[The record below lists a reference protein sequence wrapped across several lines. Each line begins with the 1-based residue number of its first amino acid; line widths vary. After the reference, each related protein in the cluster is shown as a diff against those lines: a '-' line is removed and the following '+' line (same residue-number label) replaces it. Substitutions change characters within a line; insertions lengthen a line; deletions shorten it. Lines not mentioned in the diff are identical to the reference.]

1 MVVPRRMRIQ
11 QIAKVSFADFGLK
24 KKKKSKPSNE
34 LLAEDLLILF
44 SASWMTFSSVSSS
57 SLEMGMGVFMSITD
71 EAQDDTSMSI
81 IEEERVEDPIAET
94 LSATC
99 VGSVSAR
106 RWSKII
112 IGGEEKDLRSLSIMT
127 LALRGFLRS
136 AVKDLTVFKAF
147 CLALRPTFLTA
158 SERDDRDLSEVTDG
172 ERLCFRLAMF
182 ARKRR
187 IFC

>member
-1 MVVPRRMRIQ
+1 
-11 QIAKVSFADFGLK
+11 
-24 KKKKSKPSNE
+24 
-34 LLAEDLLILF
+34 
-44 SASWMTFSSVSSS
+44 
-57 SLEMGMGVFMSITD
+57 
-71 EAQDDTSMSI
+71 MSI

-106 RWSKII
+106 GWSKII

-158 SERDDRDLSEVTDG
+158 SERDDRDVSEVTDG

-182 ARKRR
+182 AKKATTFLLTVIYGYNYVLYSFTTPISFMLICGFLGVRVCRVGVGSHQCDPTR
-187 IFC
+187 SRVLPEPAARH